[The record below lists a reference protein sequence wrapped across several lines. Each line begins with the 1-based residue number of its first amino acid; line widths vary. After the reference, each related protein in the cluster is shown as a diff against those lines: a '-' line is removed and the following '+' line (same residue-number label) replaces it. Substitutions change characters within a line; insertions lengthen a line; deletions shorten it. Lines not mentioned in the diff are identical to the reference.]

1 MITGY
6 INNLFTTSKTLEEVE
21 YPFLKDKPTLIV
33 GWKNAKSKF
42 PEMSLRNWQI
52 DENTYWTLE
61 AEEDRMKQEEDLKK
75 FEKLCL
81 ERFLEQ
87 FSFTYLDLLLEPT
100 PVLDLKSDTKILLSN
115 CLLYIKDLKSI
126 RYMSIELC
134 SIMGFDP
141 FLEIS
146 AANLTV
152 ETSVENK
159 LGVEDKFLIC
169 FL

>member
-21 YPFLKDKPTLIV
+21 YPFPKDKPTLIV

-81 ERFLEQ
+81 
-87 FSFTYLDLLLEPT
+87 
-100 PVLDLKSDTKILLSN
+100 
-115 CLLYIKDLKSI
+115 
-126 RYMSIELC
+126 
-134 SIMGFDP
+134 
-141 FLEIS
+141 
-146 AANLTV
+146 
-152 ETSVENK
+152 
-159 LGVEDKFLIC
+159 
-169 FL
+169 